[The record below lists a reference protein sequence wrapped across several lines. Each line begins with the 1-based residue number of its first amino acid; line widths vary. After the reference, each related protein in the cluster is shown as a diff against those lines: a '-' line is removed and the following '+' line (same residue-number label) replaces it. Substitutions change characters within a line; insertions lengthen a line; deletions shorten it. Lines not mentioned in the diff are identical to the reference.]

1 MVFDILSLG
10 LNPLIPPVIFPCITL
25 STGKRLFYIVGG
37 GPKKL
42 GFHTYELSLLTLTF
56 YLL

>member
-1 MVFDILSLG
+1 MLSLG
-10 LNPLIPPVIFPCITL
+10 LKPLIPPVIFPYTIL

-42 GFHTYELSLLTLTF
+42 GFLT
-56 YLL
+56 